1 MLIITAMT
9 AHAQDDPEYK
19 MEIGVGTGL
28 LTYEGDYNGN
38 IFKESQPMASFML
51 RRVLSPWMALRL
63 NAMFGKVKGSS
74 DYVETKYP
82 ESLTES
88 YKFNRN
94 LYDACLSYEYN
105 FIPYG
110 TGRDYRGAK
119 KLVPFAFIGLG
130 VVVSSGNGE
139 TKGAFNMPIG
149 FGLKYKAGKR
159 VNIGLEWALH
169 LSQSDEL
176 DGKKDPYGIK
186 STGIFKN
193 TDCYSALQL
202 SITYS
207 FLPKCVTCNKD
218 Y

>member
-1 MLIITAMT
+1 MLIITAMNI
-9 AHAQDDPEYK
+9 HAQDDPEYK

-74 DYVETKYP
+74 DNVETKYP
-82 ESLTES
+82 ESLTEP

-94 LYDACLSYEYN
+94 LYDACLNYEYN

-119 KLVPFAFIGLG
+119 
-130 VVVSSGNGE
+130 
-139 TKGAFNMPIG
+139 
-149 FGLKYKAGKR
+149 
-159 VNIGLEWALH
+159 
-169 LSQSDEL
+169 
-176 DGKKDPYGIK
+176 
-186 STGIFKN
+186 
-193 TDCYSALQL
+193 
-202 SITYS
+202 
-207 FLPKCVTCNKD
+207 
-218 Y
+218 